1 MSCLLMSS
9 IHFPRQNTC
18 LCSNSPS
25 PFAGRGFKKNKLMYI
40 HIFKQSALLLEKL
53 QEKQSPYCCFTLR
66 AIHWEKQPKIKK
78 KQCRSWKKKQTNVS
92 LINITGR
99 INCCMKCSISTTAL
113 WDQYKLSLLNVV
125 KKKKKSCLDILKNN
139 LYCFIFITG
148 FNSSCFPEAEA
159 KWQKGLC
166 QEPVT
171 PFLTDAGP
179 PIQPGDGKGT
189 GLCQGRQAPALHFSL
204 IQSHLRLLRVIC
216 LPSSTWQDSLGFFG
230 FFFFSFLYFSTS
242 KAFKIHL
249 KGHSHYLAY
258 TTCHI
263 QAQGLWAQLLDFA
276 KQISGT

>member
-1 MSCLLMSS
+1 MLQTHIAYIRIDSKWWTYVSAEIYYSKQSSIFFLLICIHKTVRQKLSFLRIFWQSNCPNIWWFCRGFKIVSDSIFKYLLHPNFPYILWSNQKHVKTQFYTRQITIMSCLLMSS

-125 KKKKKSCLDILKNN
+125 KKKKKLSRHFKEQFILF
-139 LYCFIFITG
+139 YF
-148 FNSSCFPEAEA
+148 
-159 KWQKGLC
+159 
-166 QEPVT
+166 
-171 PFLTDAGP
+171 
-179 PIQPGDGKGT
+179 
-189 GLCQGRQAPALHFSL
+189 H
-204 IQSHLRLLRVIC
+204 HRL
-216 LPSSTWQDSLGFFG
+216 
-230 FFFFSFLYFSTS
+230 
-242 KAFKIHL
+242 
-249 KGHSHYLAY
+249 
-258 TTCHI
+258 
-263 QAQGLWAQLLDFA
+263 
-276 KQISGT
+276 